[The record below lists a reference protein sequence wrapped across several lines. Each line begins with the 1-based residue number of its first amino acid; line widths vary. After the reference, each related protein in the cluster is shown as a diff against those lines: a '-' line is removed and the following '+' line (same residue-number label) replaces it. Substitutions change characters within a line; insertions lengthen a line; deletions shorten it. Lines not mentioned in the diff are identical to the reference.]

1 MPLNTW
7 SEQITIAELS
17 NEPMFSEDM
26 DSLMGRMD
34 EIRHDDDGLVPNV
47 IVDLSQVNTVN
58 SSNLGALLRLRK
70 TLINA
75 KKRLLLCR
83 VSDGVWTAMIATGLD
98 RVFDFTEDTTTALT
112 ALQLDI

>member
-26 DSLMGRMD
+26 DSLMNRID
-34 EIRHDDDGLVPNV
+34 EIRHDDDEGVPNV

-83 VSDGVWTAMIATGLD
+83 VGDGVWTAMIATGLD
-98 RVFDFTEDTTTALT
+98 RVFEFTEDTTTALA